1 MPINNR
7 ISFVGFLVTLAALS
21 MPGVALAT
29 APETAPETAVP
40 TAETSSNPIEGRL
53 SRLSA
58 ALQARAE
65 QLPAESRPTTDNRI
79 ARGFADGAGRGWV
92 DGARTGWADGY
103 GGDFVNRNA
112 WRNGWGDG
120 GGFANWH
127 NY

>member
-1 MPINNR
+1 MAINNR
-7 ISFVGFLVTLAALS
+7 ISFVGFLVALAALS
-21 MPGVALAT
+21 GSGTALAT
-29 APETAPETAVP
+29 TSKTATPA
-40 TAETSSNPIEGRL
+40 AESSNPIEQRL

-65 QLPAESRPTTDNRI
+65 HLPTESKPNPDNQI
-79 ARGFADGAGRGWV
+79 ALGFADGAGRGWV

-103 GGDFVNRNA
+103 RGDFINRNA

-120 GGFANWH
+120 GGFANWR